1 MTLKEPPP
9 PTSTGSRPRGR
20 RGRATHDRLVRA
32 VGELLETTS
41 YRDLG
46 IAVIARHAGT
56 SPATFY
62 HYFPDLGS
70 AVEELAHTM
79 LQQGEQ
85 LAALVE
91 GGDWEGKPLHA
102 AYDLTDAF
110 VDFWEAHR
118 SVIRV
123 VELLAEEGDRRFQ
136 RIRQQI
142 LLDLTKALARAI
154 DTHGTPASPEP
165 RPSSFA
171 GALTLT
177 SMLSHVATYRR
188 ELPYWSVDAGD
199 ARAYLAEIICWVV
212 TRRDP
217 ALEPRP

>member
-1 MTLKEPPP
+1 MTLEEPPS
-9 PTSTGSRPRGR
+9 PTPAGAKPRGR
-20 RGRATHDRLVRA
+20 RGRATHGRLVRA

-46 IAVIARHAGT
+46 VAVIARHAGT

-79 LQQGEQ
+79 LQEGEQ
-85 LAALVE
+85 LADLVE
-91 GGDWEGKPLHA
+91 QGDWEAKPMLA

-110 VDFWEAHR
+110 VSFWETHR

-142 LLDLTKALARAI
+142 LLALTKALAGAI
-154 DTHGTPASPEP
+154 EAHGTPPGGA
-165 RPSSFA
+165 RPSPLA

-199 ARAYLAEIICWVV
+199 ARDYLAEIVCWVV

-217 ALEPRP
+217 ALEGRP